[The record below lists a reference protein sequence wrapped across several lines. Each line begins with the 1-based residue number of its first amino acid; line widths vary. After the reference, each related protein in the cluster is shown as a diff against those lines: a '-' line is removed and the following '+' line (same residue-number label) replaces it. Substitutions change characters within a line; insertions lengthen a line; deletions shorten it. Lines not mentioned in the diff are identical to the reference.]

1 MIKIDCLDAYVAKG
15 KSGLGIVVV
24 HEIFGLNDYAKSV
37 ADHLAEFGHSA
48 VAVDFFKGKT
58 AKSLEEGYAIRGSLK
73 REDILDAT
81 RAGFKNLKESGAKN
95 LGTLG
100 FCMGG
105 GFALLGACNI
115 PEASFCVDY
124 YGSIDNTEEVANLR
138 GPVLLILGSE
148 DPRVTPWASGN
159 FLPAAVKYKKRIE
172 VQLYPDAKHAFHNNV
187 GASYNEKAAKD
198 AWQRTI
204 EFLSRIK

>member
-1 MIKIDCLDAYVAKG
+1 MVETDGWDAYVTQG
-15 KSGLGIVVV
+15 NSGLGIVVV
-24 HEIFGLNDYAKSV
+24 HEIFGLNPYAKSV
-37 ADHLAEFGHSA
+37 ADQLASSGHSA
-48 VAVDFFKGKT
+48 AAVDFFKGKT
-58 AKSLEEGYAIRGSLK
+58 ANSLEEGYAIRNSLK

-81 RAGFKNLKESGAKN
+81 RAGFKSLKENGAKTF
-95 LGTLG
+95 GTLG

-115 PEASFCVDY
+115 PEVSFCVDY
-124 YGSIDNTEEVANLR
+124 YGLIENAEEVANLR

-148 DPRVTPWASGN
+148 DPRVTPWANGN

-172 VQLYPDAKHAFHNNV
+172 VQLYPDAKHAFHNSS
-187 GASYNEKAAKD
+187 GASYNERAAKD
-198 AWQRTI
+198 AWQRTV

>member
-1 MIKIDCLDAYVAKG
+1 MVETDGWDAYVTQG
-15 KSGLGIVVV
+15 NSGLGIVVV
-24 HEIFGLNDYAKSV
+24 HEIFGLNPYAKSV
-37 ADHLAEFGHSA
+37 ADQLASSGHSA
-48 VAVDFFKGKT
+48 AAVDFFKGKT
-58 AKSLEEGYAIRGSLK
+58 ANSLEEGYAIRNSLK

-81 RAGFKNLKESGAKN
+81 RAGFKSLKENGAKTF
-95 LGTLG
+95 GTLG

-115 PEASFCVDY
+115 PEVSFCVDY
-124 YGSIDNTEEVANLR
+124 YGLIENAEEVASLR

-148 DPRVTPWASGN
+148 DPRVTPWANGN

-172 VQLYPDAKHAFHNNV
+172 VQLYPDAKHAFHNSS
-187 GASYNEKAAKD
+187 GASYNERAAKD
-198 AWQRTI
+198 AWQRTV